1 MTGYKG
7 YELHDVTFIIGVRI
21 DSADRLRNVLAVTNW
36 LSRTY
41 TSRVIVGSED
51 VSSLRSLLSSE
62 IEILDCGDTINFPF
76 HNTRIYNMLAREV
89 KTPIMVQL
97 DADVIIPPVQMLE
110 AARLIRENE
119 AEVVYPYEFF
129 RHVPKE
135 SGLDFLNSEIASDAE
150 IGIRSF
156 PRPSVG
162 GCVVRDVAYF
172 MKSGMENERL
182 IGWGPEDQERYIR
195 AQILG
200 ARVSRV
206 SGPLLHLEHAHNPL
220 SNTNHSYGE
229 NSRAEVRRIQTL
241 SSDELKQEISLWPWT
256 FLSTAT
262 SITPVEANDLTITI
276 PVRIDSTQRLNN
288 LVACTNALLAT
299 TSARILVG
307 IANPSHLAHALE
319 TRVEI
324 VSISD
329 SESSAFHR
337 TRFLN
342 EMARMVST
350 PFIANVDAD
359 VVVPIRQWEETLEL
373 LRNTSV
379 GLVYPYDGR
388 MVNLSWGHHP
398 WLEQAAYSS
407 MPIVNRHLLHENSV
421 GGCVV
426 WRLSDFF
433 RIGMENEKLI
443 SWGFDDNDRIARA
456 SKLGVEIRRT
466 SGVIYHL
473 DHPRGADSSPE
484 NQSYR
489 DNAAEF
495 QRINS
500 LSASYLSAEIST
512 WPWASAS

>member
-1 MTGYKG
+1 MTVNER
-7 YELHDVTFIIGVRI
+7 YELDDVTFIIGVRI

-41 TSRVIVGSED
+41 TSRVIVGTED

-62 IEILDCGDTINFPF
+62 TEILYCGNTIDLPF

-89 KTPIMVQL
+89 ATPIMVQL
-97 DADVIIPPVQMLE
+97 DADVIIPPTQMLE

-119 AEVVYPYEFF
+119 AEVVYPYERFEIV
-129 RHVPKE
+129 RKE
-135 SGLDFLNSEIASDAE
+135 SGLDFLNTEITSALD
-150 IGIRSF
+150 IGIQTIPNPSF
-156 PRPSVG
+156 G
-162 GCVVRDVAYF
+162 GCVVKDVAYF

-182 IGWGPEDQERYIR
+182 IGWGPEDKERHVR

-200 ARVSRV
+200 ARISRV

-220 SNTNHSYGE
+220 SNTNHSYGD
-229 NSRAEVRRIQTL
+229 NSWAELRRIQTL
-241 SSDELKQEISLWPWT
+241 SSEELNHEIALWSWT
-256 FLSTAT
+256 SSPTST
-262 SITPVEANDLTITI
+262 SITPIEANDLTITI
-276 PVRIDSTQRLNN
+276 PVRIDSNERLNN
-288 LVACTNALLAT
+288 LIACTNALLAT

-307 IANPSHLAHALE
+307 IADPSHLTHALDS
-319 TRVEI
+319 RVEI

-359 VVVPIRQWEETLEL
+359 VVVPIRQWEETMEL

-398 WLEQAAYSS
+398 WLEQATYSS
-407 MPIVNRHLLHENSV
+407 MPIVNRQLMHENSV

-426 WRLSDFF
+426 WRLSDFL
-433 RIGMENEKLI
+433 RIGMENENLI
-443 SWGFDDNDRIARA
+443 SWGFDDNDRLSRA
-456 SKLGVEIRRT
+456 SQLGVEIRRT
-466 SGVIYHL
+466 SGILYHL
-473 DHPRGADSSPE
+473 DHPRGPDSSPE

-500 LSASYLSAEIST
+500 LSASDLTTEIST
-512 WPWASAS
+512 WPWVSAS